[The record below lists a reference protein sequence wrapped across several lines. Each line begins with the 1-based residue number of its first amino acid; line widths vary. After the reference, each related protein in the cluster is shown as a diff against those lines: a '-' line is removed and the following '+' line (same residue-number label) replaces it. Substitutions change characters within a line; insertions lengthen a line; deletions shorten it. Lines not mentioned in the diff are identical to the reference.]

1 MTRTKGKLADALHAG
16 DQKREQSLP
25 VPESA
30 VPSPTV
36 AVSPSPKIPSRAG
49 KQLIGGY
56 FDPAVAKMLKHIAL
70 DEDTT
75 LQELIREGINHV
87 LAARGKPQIA

>member
-1 MTRTKGKLADALHAG
+1 M
-16 DQKREQSLP
+16 
-25 VPESA
+25 
-30 VPSPTV
+30 V
-36 AVSPSPKIPSRAG
+36 AVSPSPKVPSRAG

-87 LAARGKPQIA
+87 LAERGKPQIA